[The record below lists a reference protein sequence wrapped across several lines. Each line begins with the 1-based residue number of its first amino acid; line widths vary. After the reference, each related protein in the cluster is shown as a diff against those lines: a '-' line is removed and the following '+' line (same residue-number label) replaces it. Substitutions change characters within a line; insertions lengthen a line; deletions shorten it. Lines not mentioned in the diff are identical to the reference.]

1 MSTEENK
8 AVIRRLEEALNAGR
22 VDAGLDLFT
31 ESCSYNGQQVGRE
44 LIRQLRTILWSA
56 VPDVRWTLEQ
66 LIAEGEWVSARWTMR
81 GTHTGDFVHP
91 TLGTGPASGKSIA
104 VTYLDHYRIEGGRIA
119 ETWEVRDGFI
129 LQQQFGIV
137 PAPGQATG

>member
-1 MSTEENK
+1 MSVEENK
-8 AVIRRLEEALNAGR
+8 PVIAKLEAAVNAGR

-31 ESCSYNGQQVGRE
+31 ESCSYNGHQVGPE
-44 LIRQLRTILWSA
+44 VIRQLRTILWSA
-56 VPDVRWTLEQ
+56 VPDVRWTLEHM
-66 LIAEGEWVSARWTMR
+66 LAEGEWVGVRWTMQ

-91 TLGTGPASGKSIA
+91 TLGTSPASGKPIA

-119 ETWEVRDGFI
+119 EVWEMRDGVV

-137 PAPGQATG
+137 AAPGQAG